1 MGKKNKKGVRLLRRA
16 IITLT
21 TTRNRMAKSQRGVQE
36 KCWLSPK
43 PRGTKQN
50 KEESRV
56 QTPKMASLGEGTN
69 GEVEGT
75 KTKTTKP
82 SQEGPGKMGGLGF
95 RGSLLKRSGGH
106 QLCFFFFAIQFL

>member
-1 MGKKNKKGVRLLRRA
+1 MGEKNKKGVRLLRRA

-21 TTRNRMAKSQRGVQE
+21 TTRNRMAKSQSKVQE

-43 PRGTKQN
+43 PRGTKKN
-50 KEESRV
+50 KEESV
-56 QTPKMASLGEGTN
+56 QTPKMASLGERRN

-82 SQEGPGKMGGLGF
+82 SQEGPGKMGG
-95 RGSLLKRSGGH
+95 GGG
-106 QLCFFFFAIQFL
+106 

>member
-1 MGKKNKKGVRLLRRA
+1 MGKKKQEMCQTVEKS

-21 TTRNRMAKSQRGVQE
+21 TTRNRMAKRQRGVQE

-43 PRGTKQN
+43 PRGTKKKN

-56 QTPKMASLGEGTN
+56 QTPKMASLGERRN

-82 SQEGPGKMGGLGF
+82 SQEGPGKMGG
-95 RGSLLKRSGGH
+95 
-106 QLCFFFFAIQFL
+106 